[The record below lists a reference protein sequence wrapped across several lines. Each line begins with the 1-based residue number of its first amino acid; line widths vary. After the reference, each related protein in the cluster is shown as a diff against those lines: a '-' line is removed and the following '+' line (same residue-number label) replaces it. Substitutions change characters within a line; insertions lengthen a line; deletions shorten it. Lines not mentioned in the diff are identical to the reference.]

1 MLLDDYIT
9 HLLETKLEKEDEKI
23 YYKKINGLKKK
34 GRFTTCLS
42 NPQLYY
48 HNTSTDVKTTATF
61 VTRTSSS
68 SESNSPIHSPEE
80 ESFEAVATIVER
92 SDHSLEPYPTPT
104 PMGAGMFT
112 SGMTNNF
119 RSNETSSVSMVST
132 THGSFIP
139 PASTS
144 AHRQSVHSKA
154 HTDYSSIVSFPSL
167 PGLPDLGERTTR
179 SSLQSFQPSI
189 LSPSSS
195 VLRPPTGSDH
205 LSPPVDF
212 TVSQANLYSPT
223 PQVSQQSH
231 EQSSIIQVVP
241 QHSLMPSTLKPNIMS
256 HCTSYGAYSMSSTT
270 PTFITQSSQATQL
283 LPSCSLPISTP
294 TQSYPSTTTQH
305 HQSVHFGQQQQQ
317 QHGSGGLAP
326 AGLVSD
332 LSNASTVAHPLSSNM
347 VGRSLPN
354 LPGFA
359 ALNVP
364 YSHGNPST
372 TLSGSTNSLSLFP
385 AVQGMYPYTQF
396 VGIPAAQLNSPFQMP
411 GAQNQMPAGYPYIAN
426 VPHTLYN
433 PQISTT
439 TYSR

>member
-1 MLLDDYIT
+1 M
-9 HLLETKLEKEDEKI
+9 
-23 YYKKINGLKKK
+23 
-34 GRFTTCLS
+34 
-42 NPQLYY
+42 
-48 HNTSTDVKTTATF
+48 
-61 VTRTSSS
+61 
-68 SESNSPIHSPEE
+68 
-80 ESFEAVATIVER
+80 ATIVER

-104 PMGAGMFT
+104 PMGTADMFAG
-112 SGMTNNF
+112 GMTNNF
-119 RSNETSSVSMVST
+119 RSNEASSVSMVST

-139 PASTS
+139 VTSTS
-144 AHRQSVHSKA
+144 THRQNVHSKT
-154 HTDYSSIVSFPSL
+154 HTDYSSIHTFPSL

-205 LSPPVDF
+205 HLSPPVDF
-212 TVSQANLYSPT
+212 TASQSNLYSPT

-231 EQSSIIQVVP
+231 EQSSILQVVP
-241 QHSLMPSTLKPNIMS
+241 QHSLMPSTLKPNMS
-256 HCTSYGAYSMSSTT
+256 HGTSYGAYSMSSTT

-294 TQSYPSTTTQH
+294 SQSYPSTTTQH

-317 QHGSGGLAP
+317 QHGSGGIAP
-326 AGLVSD
+326 TGLVSD
-332 LSNASTVAHPLSSNM
+332 MSNASGTVTHPLPSNM

-359 ALNVP
+359 TLNVP
-364 YSHGNPST
+364 YSHGNPPT
-372 TLSGSTNSLSLFP
+372 TLSGSANSLSLFP

-396 VGIPAAQLNSPFQMP
+396 VGIPAAQLNSPFQMA
-411 GAQNQMPAGYPYIAN
+411 GGQNQMPTGYPYIAN